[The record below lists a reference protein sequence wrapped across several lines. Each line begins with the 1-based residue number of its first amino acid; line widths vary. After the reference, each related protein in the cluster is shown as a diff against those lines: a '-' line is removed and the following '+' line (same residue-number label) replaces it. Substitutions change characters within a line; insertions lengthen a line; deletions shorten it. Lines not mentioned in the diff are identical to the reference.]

1 MSRKPVE
8 GDPGNQLE
16 ERTASSAASRRR
28 PVAKCQYICHESRQ
42 AKEMET
48 EGLWR
53 DLRYRNADDC
63 HKLNHRRQRRRNSD
77 INHPC
82 LRASPSQL
90 SRLRDC
96 ISMLPPGPT
105 WSERREHGGH
115 GPCPPPCVSF
125 WGGQQARLDG
135 RTYPATQTTEYT
147 HFGTS
152 SKTRLVIW
160 RQLHPS
166 RKLLNFYSP
175 RHHRPQ
181 PTPLPSHS
189 NTRHQHTHT
198 LTSSTR
204 RLSLT
209 AQPLLPNHQPPNHT
223 FKMTG
228 GGKSGGKASGAKNAQ
243 S

>member
-1 MSRKPVE
+1 MNHAKPK
-8 GDPGNQLE
+8 
-16 ERTASSAASRRR
+16 RWRRR
-28 PVAKCQYICHESRQ
+28 VY
-42 AKEMET
+42 
-48 EGLWR
+48 G
-53 DLRYRNADDC
+53 DLNFCNADDC
-63 HKLNHRRQRRRNSD
+63 HKLNHRRQSRGNSE
-77 INHPC
+77 INHPRS
-82 LRASPSQL
+82 RASPSQL

-125 WGGQQARLDG
+125 SGGSRRVWTG
-135 RTYPATQTTEYT
+135 VPTQTTEYT
-147 HFGTS
+147 LFGTS

-175 RHHRPQ
+175 RHQRPQ
-181 PTPLPSHS
+181 PTSLPSHS
-189 NTRHQHTHT
+189 NTRHQRTH
-198 LTSSTR
+198 TSSTR
-204 RLSLT
+204 RLSPT

-223 FKMTG
+223 SKMTG